1 VRLIQWLIRR
11 WRYMAVVVSSPH
23 MIHRIQI
30 LTPIRIPLM
39 GIAKLSFDWIVL
51 SLVTLDT

>member
-1 VRLIQWLIRR
+1 
-11 WRYMAVVVSSPH
+11 MAVVVSSPH